1 MFRKTCEVTLDI
13 MRRNKIQLLSV
24 FQTLAHDP
32 ITEWQRKAYAEQAKN
47 TVEVYFFAR
56 KKKVEY

>member
-47 TVEVYFFAR
+47 TVEVYFLF
-56 KKKVEY
+56 